1 MAYYFPRN
9 YWNHAKFFV
18 KKKPLVFP
26 RVFKGYFKGIILR
39 QKVLRTIDWSPT
51 YRCNA
56 NCVMCSARSLNN
68 PDRKELTLDER
79 KAVWKQARK
88 LGVIH
93 TQFTGGE
100 PMVMG
105 IDWLC
110 HAIRDLNPKST
121 LISMTTN
128 GLLLSEEKLDKLKE
142 AGLDTIQVSL
152 MSFDAEKHRKRMG
165 IQKSNASQLLELM
178 KYAQGIGLSVCT
190 NMVFGKNNLNDLN
203 ERIKFAGENNFF
215 IALNPVSN
223 PGTWTA
229 DEYQMLEESDKEW
242 YHNLFRKYPFVRADT
257 VLNFRGKSG
266 CPSGERIYITAYG
279 DVMGCPHLHISF
291 GNVLEEPLKVI
302 WKRLCTLPLY
312 GGTRDYC
319 RWLFDKEYYKRYMEK
334 YADIK
339 QKPISWKEVWPE
351 LVGD

>member
-1 MAYYFPRN
+1 MAYFHN
-9 YWNHAKFFV
+9 YWSHFKIFIRN
-18 KKKPLVFP
+18 KPLVLP
-26 RVFKGYFKGIILR
+26 RVLKGYFKGVALR

-51 YRCNA
+51 YKCNA
-56 NCVMCSARSLNN
+56 NCIMCSARSLNN
-68 PDRKELTLDER
+68 PNRKELTLDER
-79 KAVWKQARK
+79 KIVWKQARK

-110 HAIRDLNPKST
+110 QAIKNLNPKST

-128 GLLLSEEKLDKLKE
+128 GLLLDENKLDKLKE

-152 MSFDAEKHRKRMG
+152 MSFDAEKHKRRMG
-165 IQKSNASQLLELM
+165 IKQDNSSRLLELM
-178 KYAQGIGLSVCT
+178 FYAQKIGLSVCT
-190 NMVFGKNNLNDLN
+190 NMVFGRSNINDLH
-203 ERIKFAGENNFF
+203 ERMEFANKHDFF
-215 IALNPVSN
+215 VALNPVSN
-223 PGTWTA
+223 PGTWTS
-229 DEYQMLEESDKEW
+229 DEYQMLEESDIGW
-242 YHNLFRKYPFVRADT
+242 YNDLFKKYPYARADT
-257 VLNFRGKSG
+257 ILNFRGKSG

-291 GNVLEEPLKVI
+291 GNVLEEPLKSI

-319 RWLFDKEYYKRYMEK
+319 RWLFDKEFYNQYMKK

-339 QKPISWKEVWPE
+339 QKPISYKEVWPE
-351 LVGD
+351 LAKSV